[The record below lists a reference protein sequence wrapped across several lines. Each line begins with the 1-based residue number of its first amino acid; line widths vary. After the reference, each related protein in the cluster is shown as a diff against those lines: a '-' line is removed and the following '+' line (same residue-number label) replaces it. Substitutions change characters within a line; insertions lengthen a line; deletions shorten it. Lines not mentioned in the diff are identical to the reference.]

1 MSTKYNRN
9 DSNAGDDKFY
19 LNDHNAE
26 LNGVEK
32 DDREQVQDFELLPC
46 IVSGLGLTPA
56 AYPSTNVTVAPGVAR
71 DKDGRRIQIASSQL
85 VQISDTGGGN
95 NYVILSHKYSTDT
108 PRKAYSTGTE
118 YNTRKYDDFELNVA
132 STYSADDIVL
142 GNVKVEDSENV
153 LYTEERTPDVAKPVR
168 KEPPPPVPT
177 HLDLETDWDD
187 VFRKTGASA
196 GLVSFRPA
204 YIKAEFGDRG
214 NGTAS
219 GITFTK
225 TDNRIGDW
233 TVDGEIGNYLTCA
246 DGNSWKVVSNT
257 VDTLT
262 LESGA
267 VPVNGVFHLGPNA
280 SGYKFVIQTLD
291 PDTEE
296 VKATAEGES
305 QFMGSPVKMEFIW
318 NGMTPDVKY
327 RIKVASKGGWFQEEW
342 SAFCSPVEIIAGGAK
357 EIPDACGDVL
367 DGDPTITAEDDGIRI
382 SWDVKSEYSNKVG
395 GFELC
400 WTDDGTTN
408 PDFDNKNHRKIFTD
422 RNYAVLPAKL
432 SSDGTT
438 VTVKAKMRAVDKA
451 GRHCVTPKSL
461 DDTNAKKYPAD
472 LSTIVTDYKNTLEP
486 GSFGTL
492 KELLQQSIYL
502 PNGRSKMVSEIE
514 SEMADARGTYA
525 TVGSRIA
532 AILQGELDWGYIRI
546 VAKSGG
552 QYSTIQAAINSI
564 TSTAPHLILIMPDG
578 GIGYDESVEI
588 PSGLKIGFK
597 GIGMPTIGP
606 NLGRIISANP
616 ATPGYIYL
624 VDGIRIECNVSQT
637 YTATLDIHLTSTI
650 DFNTINNVVII
661 NNSPSGSPKGIKM
674 NINSP
679 TVQPR
684 SIIFD
689 SRIVVPAGVGIYY
702 TPDGT
707 CGGGRSK
714 IINTRMNTSSYCI
727 ESDIANG
734 MSVYTYECGFKTDAA
749 NSIVFSGTSGYLYM
763 AHCRYCAAPST
774 ANVTIDYGTL
784 VNVSNVSYDS
794 GDLWILV

>member
-9 DSNAGDDKFY
+9 DANAGDDKFY
-19 LNDHNAE
+19 LNDHKAE
-26 LNGVEK
+26 LNGVEE

-132 STYSADDIVL
+132 STYSTDDIVL
-142 GNVKVEDSENV
+142 GNVKVEGSENV

-267 VPVNGVFHLGPNA
+267 VPVSGAFHLGPNA
-280 SGYKFVIQTLD
+280 AGYKFIIQTLD
-291 PDTEE
+291 PSTEE

-342 SAFCSPVEIIAGGAK
+342 SAFCSPVEIIAGGPK
-357 EIPDACGDVL
+357 EIPDACADVL
-367 DGDPTITAEDDGIRI
+367 DADPTITAEDDGIRV
-382 SWDVKSEYSNKVG
+382 SWSVKSEYQSKVH
-395 GFELC
+395 GFEFC
-400 WTDDGTTN
+400 WTDDGSTT
-408 PDFDNKNHRKIFTD
+408 PDFDNKNHRKVFTD
-422 RNYAVLPAKL
+422 RNFIVMPAKL
-432 SSDGTT
+432 SSDDI
-438 VTVKAKMRAVDKA
+438 TVKVKTKMRAVDKA
-451 GRHCVTPKSL
+451 GRHCVTPKTL
-461 DDTNAKKYPAD
+461 PDTNAKKYPAD
-472 LSTIVTDYKNTLEP
+472 LSVIVTDYKNTLEP

-492 KELLQQSIYL
+492 KDLLEQSINL

-525 TVGSRIA
+525 TVGSRIS
-532 AILQGELDWGYIRI
+532 AILQGELDWGNVRI

-552 QYSTIQAAINSI
+552 QYSTIQAALNSI
-564 TSTAPHLILIMPDG
+564 VTTNFHLILIMPDG
-578 GIGYDESVEI
+578 DNDYSEDITIPENIIVGFLGIGDVRIVGSISGDGLVRYI
-588 PSGLKIGFK
+588 SGL
-597 GIGMPTIGP
+597 
-606 NLGRIISANP
+606 RIYGDIEDKLLLDITVKSS
-616 ATPGYIYL
+616 PGNRCFIM
-624 VDGIRIECNVSQT
+624 ENVSLYQ
-637 YTATLDIHLTSTI
+637 
-650 DFNTINNVVII
+650 NN
-661 NNSPSGSPKGIKM
+661 
-674 NINSP
+674 
-679 TVQPR
+679 
-684 SIIFD
+684 
-689 SRIVVPAGVGIYY
+689 
-702 TPDGT
+702 
-707 CGGGRSK
+707 
-714 IINTRMNTSSYCI
+714 
-727 ESDIANG
+727 
-734 MSVYTYECGFKTDAA
+734 
-749 NSIVFSGTSGYLYM
+749 GTSGDAAKITISAGQNLIIRDSYIKASNGKGLIFYGTGGSIKAEISNCGFDTKDECIDVNSTGSDVYVRLWDTVLKAGSAATYSIIKTAATFFKLVM
-763 AHCRYCAAPST
+763 AHCRYNKLPDEG
-774 ANVTIDYGTL
+774 NIDEDYGTIESGK
-784 VNVSNVSYDS
+784 VTNVKYDDA
-794 GDLWILV
+794 DLEVLI